1 MNAQDTIV
9 ASATAPGRGA
19 ISVIRLSGPNS
30 VHIASLCC
38 NKTLRPRYAT
48 FGSFLN
54 ASAQLDSGLW
64 FFYPGPHSFTGEDI
78 VEFQGHGG
86 PVVIQSIIE
95 ALVHAGA
102 RLARPGEFTERAFL
116 NNKIDLTQAE
126 AISDLITASSIEA
139 VKAANRSLAGGFGQE
154 IQSIVEQ
161 ITHLRT
167 HLEAHIDFPDEDISP
182 QALSEFGT
190 VMTAALAYL
199 ETLLANASQGEK
211 LNQASD
217 IVLIG
222 APNAGKSS
230 LLNALAKQPLA
241 IVTDIPGTTR
251 DLIRHTI
258 VTQGLELRITD
269 TAGIRETENQ
279 IEQEGIQRARNALAG
294 ADLIVCLF
302 DEHTQDIGM
311 NQILELLDTDNVSEP
326 VVLIRNKID
335 LYDASAFTN
344 NTPYPLVEISAK
356 TGVGLDTLL
365 NQMRSALEILPREDV
380 YLARSRHVQ
389 LLTAARGY
397 LFAATE
403 QPLSHSCIDLIADDL
418 RLAQNC
424 LSEITG
430 RFTSDD
436 LLGEIFSNFC
446 IGK

>member
-1 MNAQDTIV
+1 MSSQDTIV

-30 VHIASLCC
+30 IHIASQCC

-48 FGSFLN
+48 FGTFLN
-54 ASAQLDSGLW
+54 GSTQLDSGLW

-86 PVVIQSIIE
+86 PVVIQSVIE
-95 ALVHAGA
+95 ALIHAGA

-126 AISDLITASSIEA
+126 AISDLITASSVEA

-154 IQSIVEQ
+154 IHAIVEQ
-161 ITHLRT
+161 IIHLRT

-190 VMTAALAYL
+190 VMTAALDYL
-199 ETLLANASQGEK
+199 DTLLANASQGEK

-258 VTQGLELRITD
+258 VTHGLELRITD
-269 TAGIRETENQ
+269 TAGIRDTENQ
-279 IEQEGIQRARNALAG
+279 IEQEGIQRARHALAD

-311 NQILELLDTDNVSEP
+311 SQIVELLNTNSISQP
-326 VVLIRNKID
+326 IVLIRNKID
-335 LYDASAFTN
+335 LYDASAGKN
-344 NTPYPLVEISAK
+344 ETPYPLVEISAK
-356 TGVGLDTLL
+356 TGVGLDRLL
-365 NQMRSALEILPREDV
+365 NQMRSTLEILPREDI
-380 YLARSRHVQ
+380 YLARSRHVR
-389 LLTAARGY
+389 LLTAAREY

-403 QPLSHSCIDLIADDL
+403 QPLSHSYLDLIADDL